1 MLLAD
6 ACQLER
12 IRIVAECAD
21 RTERLLN
28 DGSEESELQTAHHNE
43 ICEAEIMLLQGFAEE
58 YGEACRRLYTLDP
71 HSLNAAA
78 TELHAE
84 LPKGVFNRIM
94 DHVGA
99 TYQEVR
105 P

>member
-21 RTERLLN
+21 RSERLQT
-28 DGSEESELQTAHHNE
+28 DQSVDAELQSAHHNE
-43 ICEAEIMLLQGFAEE
+43 ICEAEIMLLQGFADE
-58 YGEACRRLYTLDP
+58 YADVCSRLYSLDP
-71 HSLNAAA
+71 QILNAAA

-99 TYQEVR
+99 TYQEIR
-105 P
+105 S